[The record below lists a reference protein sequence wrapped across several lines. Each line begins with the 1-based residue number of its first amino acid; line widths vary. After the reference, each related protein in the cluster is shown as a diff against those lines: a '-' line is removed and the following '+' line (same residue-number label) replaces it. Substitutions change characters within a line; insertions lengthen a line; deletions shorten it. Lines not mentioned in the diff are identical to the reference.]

1 MSQIRLWLRV
11 APGGVVE
18 WLCRDE
24 RGRVVHGSG
33 GSEPPASWPRV
44 DETLVVWADESLVL
58 RRAPLPASGRARW
71 RTGLPYL
78 AEDWV
83 AGDVG
88 ELHVVAPQSLAGD
101 ETWVAVVERRR
112 LDGLLARL
120 RELGIDPDRIL
131 PEAAFLGPGRA
142 ADVLLD
148 GGHASFA
155 SGSGLAGG
163 CEADLLPMI
172 AGQPLESLRALA
184 TGAEEVE
191 LGAGRIDSVLRWI
204 SLQPVDD
211 GLVELRQGDYARA
224 GQSGA
229 ASGWWRIAAVLALV
243 AAGVHTLALAIAT
256 WNARSGEQALA
267 AELEA
272 DFRRVFGPEERLVDA
287 AFQIRSAFA
296 RIGPGAAARAE
307 ALTLL
312 KGLAPM
318 LTADSRLVLQGFVY
332 AEGVLEVAIRAPD
345 ATRFEGLREQIM
357 LDRGL
362 QVEIGSTAYEGQEV
376 IGRIRIRRSV

>member
-1 MSQIRLWLRV
+1 MRV
-11 APGGVVE
+11 APGGAIE

-24 RGRVVHGSG
+24 RGRVVHGPG
-33 GSEPPASWPRV
+33 GGELPAAWPAAA
-44 DETLVVWADESLVL
+44 ETVVVWADEGLVL

-88 ELHVVAPQSLAGD
+88 DLQVVAPLSLAGD
-101 ETWVAVVERRR
+101 ETWVAVVERKR
-112 LDGLLARL
+112 LDELLARL
-120 RELGIDPDRIL
+120 RELGVDADRIL

-148 GGHASFA
+148 RGHASFA
-155 SGSGLAGG
+155 GAAGLAGV
-163 CEADLLPMI
+163 CEAELLPLI

-184 TGAEEVE
+184 TGTEDVE

-211 GLVELRQGDYARA
+211 SLVDLRQGDYARTRRP
-224 GQSGA
+224 GEGA
-229 ASGWWRIAAVLALV
+229 GWWRIAAVLALV
-243 AAGVHTLALAIAT
+243 AAAVHTLALGVAAWGARAT
-256 WNARSGEQALA
+256 EEALA

-287 AFQIRSAFA
+287 AFQIRSEYA

-307 ALTLL
+307 ALALL

-332 AEGVLEVAIRAPD
+332 AEGALEVAIRAPD

-357 LDRGL
+357 LDRSL
-362 QVEIGSTAYEGQEV
+362 QVEIGSTSYEGQEV
-376 IGRIRIRRSV
+376 IGRIRIRRSA